1 MSQPLR
7 HSMWEVGLDFG
18 LGTVINLCIQAILL
32 QTFTLPRGLGFA
44 GLLLLLAL
52 ARRYGL
58 RRSFNWLVRQDQQ
71 QSWRMSLLEAVV
83 DAWCAIAIAFSVLI
97 FCYPDESLQRV
108 SGFVGA
114 SFVLTPLWRFML
126 RRLFE
131 WLSGTGRGGRI
142 SGRHLGA
149 RGQAS

>member
-1 MSQPLR
+1 MSQALR

-18 LGTVINLCIQAILL
+18 LGTAASLGMQALL
-32 QTFTLPRGLGFA
+32 FHTFTLPRGLGFT
-44 GLLLLLAL
+44 GILLLLAL

-58 RRSFNWLVRQDQQ
+58 RRGFNCLVRQGQR

-83 DAWCAIAIAFSVLI
+83 DAWCAMAIAFGVLV
-97 FCYPDESLQRV
+97 FWYPDESLQRV

-131 WLSGTGRGGRI
+131 WLPGTGRGWRM
-142 SGRHLGA
+142 SGKHLGA
-149 RGQAS
+149 GGQAS